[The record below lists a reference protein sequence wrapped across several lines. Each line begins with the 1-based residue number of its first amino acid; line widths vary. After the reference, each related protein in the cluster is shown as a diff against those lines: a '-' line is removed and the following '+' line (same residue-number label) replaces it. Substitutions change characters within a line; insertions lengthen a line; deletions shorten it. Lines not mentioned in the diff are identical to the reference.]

1 MYVWPTCPME
11 VKNILINSKP
21 KLSAG
26 FDEIPLKLLKS
37 SDNIIMAL
45 SHIFNLS
52 LSTGKVISD
61 FKIAKIIPLY
71 KKGDASDINNYRPIS
86 LLSNISKILEKIM
99 YRRVI
104 SFLNRHNFFF
114 ENQFGFRKKCS
125 TSQAISLLIN
135 SITNSFNKNEK
146 SLAIFLDLSKAFDT
160 ISIEI
165 LLKKL
170 DHYGIRGLA
179 YIWFKNYLLNRK
191 QQVVCFGVLS
201 STINSSTMGFPQGSI
216 LGPLLFLIYVNDFN
230 NCLTKSKAVMFAD
243 DTTVWT
249 SHKNTST
256 LFQFMQSEMELIDRW
271 LVFNKLSI
279 NIEKTKFMLFST
291 PNSNVG
297 GKHSLSIRNRQID
310 QVNSLK
316 FLGVFIHNNLSWSL
330 HMKYLIS
337 KLRSCYGVVCK
348 IKSLVNKDSL
358 LLLYHS
364 LINSHL
370 QYCISNWCFGNSTL
384 ITKLQQICNK
394 FLRMI
399 FELPYC
405 SNINDIM
412 KQCNILKINQLYK
425 LETASLMFKLIQG
438 GNKSPAFSCN
448 LHLNP
453 CKYNTRNKAQY
464 ITHHCKT
471 TVAKQSFSYQG
482 PFIWNSLPANLKTSN
497 QTFKCFRNNLKKF
510 LLNESI

>member
-1 MYVWPTCPME
+1 MGKKNIPECKSLYTNTNKITDPQQLANLFNDHFSSLAYKYTSTLPKYENNYSEYLGNKIQETMYVWPTCPME

-37 SDNIIMAL
+37 SPDNIIMAL
-45 SHIFNLS
+45 SNIFNLS
-52 LSTGKVISD
+52 LSTGKVNSD

-114 ENQFGFRKKCS
+114 ENQFSFRKKCS

-191 QQVVCFGVLS
+191 QQVVCSGVLS

-216 LGPLLFLIYVNDFN
+216 
-230 NCLTKSKAVMFAD
+230 
-243 DTTVWT
+243 
-249 SHKNTST
+249 
-256 LFQFMQSEMELIDRW
+256 
-271 LVFNKLSI
+271 
-279 NIEKTKFMLFST
+279 
-291 PNSNVG
+291 
-297 GKHSLSIRNRQID
+297 
-310 QVNSLK
+310 
-316 FLGVFIHNNLSWSL
+316 
-330 HMKYLIS
+330 
-337 KLRSCYGVVCK
+337 
-348 IKSLVNKDSL
+348 
-358 LLLYHS
+358 
-364 LINSHL
+364 
-370 QYCISNWCFGNSTL
+370 
-384 ITKLQQICNK
+384 
-394 FLRMI
+394 
-399 FELPYC
+399 
-405 SNINDIM
+405 
-412 KQCNILKINQLYK
+412 
-425 LETASLMFKLIQG
+425 
-438 GNKSPAFSCN
+438 
-448 LHLNP
+448 
-453 CKYNTRNKAQY
+453 
-464 ITHHCKT
+464 
-471 TVAKQSFSYQG
+471 
-482 PFIWNSLPANLKTSN
+482 
-497 QTFKCFRNNLKKF
+497 
-510 LLNESI
+510 